1 MFESSAGSTSK
12 LPFIL
17 RMAKLFADPL
27 RIKILGELSMRDMSP
42 KQFFTEFGG
51 GSLSRVARH
60 FTALVDYDWLE
71 LVEEKSGGRRR
82 GAVEHFYRAT
92 GPGVFD
98 ESNWADL
105 PATLKEMITWQV
117 FATYSE
123 RFKEAMEAGTI
134 DARDERHL
142 TWSPALYD
150 QVGWERILA
159 KTMEL
164 YKFISEEQAEAKAR
178 MAKSGEEPIPVIV
191 ALSVFE
197 TPKSSD
203 GPKAP

>member
-1 MFESSAGSTSK
+1 MFESSAGTTAK
-12 LPFIL
+12 LPFLL

-42 KQFFTEFGG
+42 KQFFEEFGG
-51 GSLSRVARH
+51 GSLSRVSRH
-60 FTALVDYDWLE
+60 FKVLFEYEWLE
-71 LVEEKSGGRRR
+71 LIDEKSGGARR

-98 ESNWADL
+98 ESNWSDL
-105 PATLKEMITWQV
+105 PAVLKERVTWQV
-117 FATYSE
+117 FATYAE

-134 DARDERHL
+134 DARVERHL

-159 KTMEL
+159 KTLEL
-164 YKFISEEQAEAKAR
+164 YEFISEEQAEAKNRIAE
-178 MAKSGEEPIPVIV
+178 SGEEPIPVVI

-197 TPKSSD
+197 TPSHAD
-203 GPKAP
+203 QPKAP

>member
-1 MFESSAGSTSK
+1 MFESSSGSTSK

-27 RIKILGELSMRDMSP
+27 RIKILSELSMRDMSP
-42 KQFFTEFGG
+42 KQFFAEFGG

-60 FTALVDYDWLE
+60 FKALFDYDWIE

-105 PATLKEMITWQV
+105 PETLKEMITWQV
-117 FATYSE
+117 FETYAE
-123 RFKEAMEAGTI
+123 RFKEAMLAGTI

-150 QVGWERILA
+150 QVGWERVLA

-164 YKFISEEQAEAKAR
+164 YEFIAEEQAEARQR

-203 GPKAP
+203 RPKAP

>member
-17 RMAKLFADPL
+17 RMSKLFADPL

-42 KQFFTEFGG
+42 KQFFEEFGG

-60 FTALVDYDWLE
+60 FKALAEYDWLE
-71 LVEEKSGGRRR
+71 LVDEKSGGARR

-105 PATLKEMITWQV
+105 PETLKEMMTWQV

-150 QVGWERILA
+150 QLGWERILA
-159 KTMEL
+159 KTMAL
-164 YKFISEEQAEAKAR
+164 YEFISEEQEEAKLR

-203 GPKAP
+203 RPKAP

>member
-1 MFESSAGSTSK
+1 VFESSAGATSK
-12 LPFIL
+12 LPFLL

-42 KQFFTEFGG
+42 KQFFEEFGG

-60 FTALVDYDWLE
+60 FKVLFEYDWLE
-71 LVEEKSGGRRR
+71 LVEEKSGGARR

-105 PATLKEMITWQV
+105 PTVLKKMVTWQI
-117 FATYSE
+117 FATYAE
-123 RFKEAMEAGTI
+123 RVKEAMEAGTI
-134 DARDERHL
+134 DSRDDRHL

-150 QVGWERILA
+150 EIGWKRILA

-164 YKFISEEQAEAKAR
+164 YEFIYEEQDNAKVR
-178 MAKSGEEPIPVIV
+178 MAESGEEPIPTIV

-197 TPKSSD
+197 TPSKAD
-203 GPKAP
+203 QPKAP